1 MEINLK
7 NVWHSY
13 DGSTFVLRNIDL
25 LFRNSGVYLIVG
37 PNGSGKTTLLKITS
51 LIIKPSRGENIIN
64 GKSFWSLDERER
76 ENLRSNIIYV
86 HDKPILVRGNVRH
99 NLELGMKLKKKRDR
113 TLIEYYIDRYKL
125 RDLERKSANKLSAG
139 QAKVITLIRALSL
152 KPEVLI
158 LDEPFTFLD
167 SQRSEMLIEDI
178 EDIVEKEK
186 GLVIIATHYM
196 YKELKEIS
204 TQQIEIINGEI
215 QRTQQ

>member
-86 HDKPILVRGNVRH
+86 
-99 NLELGMKLKKKRDR
+99 
-113 TLIEYYIDRYKL
+113 
-125 RDLERKSANKLSAG
+125 
-139 QAKVITLIRALSL
+139 
-152 KPEVLI
+152 
-158 LDEPFTFLD
+158 
-167 SQRSEMLIEDI
+167 
-178 EDIVEKEK
+178 
-186 GLVIIATHYM
+186 
-196 YKELKEIS
+196 
-204 TQQIEIINGEI
+204 
-215 QRTQQ
+215 